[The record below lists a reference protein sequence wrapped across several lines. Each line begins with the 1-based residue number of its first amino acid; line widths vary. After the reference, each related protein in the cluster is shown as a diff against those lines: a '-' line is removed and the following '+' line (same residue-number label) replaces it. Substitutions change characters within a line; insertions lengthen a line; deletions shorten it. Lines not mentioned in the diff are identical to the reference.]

1 MHSTAR
7 VAKPAEETT
16 LSLSWNPQ
24 RDSKSQNLLY
34 LTPPILIN
42 EF

>member
-1 MHSTAR
+1 MRSTAH
-7 VAKPAEETT
+7 VAKPAEEII

-24 RDSKSQNLLY
+24 RDSKSQNLFY
-34 LTPPILIN
+34 LTPPILIR